1 MSEDEILN
9 IKNNSVDIDPY
20 LSLEYIEDGLSK
32 SSTNWAELGSH
43 IGSNT
48 RLQHLD
54 VDASVT
60 EEPWNDVEMSQ
71 KFFDNIAS
79 NTSLEHLI
87 LHGIETDMFSP
98 TCLKHF
104 TNLQSL
110 KIRTSD
116 IGTRGYI
123 ALGEMLS
130 SPESKLEFLVI
141 EASDFTKNSLSVL
154 AVRDGLTNNTTLKK
168 LKLVSYTGHPSL
180 AWTCRNSAIED
191 LTILDACMAD
201 TKLFDLGNV
210 LKSNTTLKT
219 LKLGSPVSSGACRM
233 GNITISG
240 WGAVSNSL
248 RTNTTLTELDL
259 SFNMINDESMTG
271 LMTMLAG
278 NSTLKTLRL
287 ENLSPRAITRD
298 GWRSIATTYIRSPT
312 CALQNLYLGGNT
324 LDGGTFRELGSACYP
339 NRTLKKLCL
348 KLPSNRSLNTPRVG
362 WNPWTNSLMRIVY
375 NKESIMQTYNSN
387 HVLETIC
394 YPHEEAR
401 FVSAMASSPLM
412 GKDLPSA
419 LQMNRDEPNKS
430 VLARRKILQ
439 SHYYNQD
446 TIKENREY
454 RGYKTVVDTIVD
466 MTDNMESTEQLPNM
480 MSWIGRDNDGLTLM
494 FELIQSTPTLCE
506 RVAALVPAK
515 RKRRSE

>member
-1 MSEDEILN
+1 
-9 IKNNSVDIDPY
+9 
-20 LSLEYIEDGLSK
+20 
-32 SSTNWAELGSH
+32 
-43 IGSNT
+43 
-48 RLQHLD
+48 
-54 VDASVT
+54 
-60 EEPWNDVEMSQ
+60 
-71 KFFDNIAS
+71 
-79 NTSLEHLI
+79 
-87 LHGIETDMFSP
+87 
-98 TCLKHF
+98 
-104 TNLQSL
+104 
-110 KIRTSD
+110 
-116 IGTRGYI
+116 
-123 ALGEMLS
+123 
-130 SPESKLEFLVI
+130 
-141 EASDFTKNSLSVL
+141 
-154 AVRDGLTNNTTLKK
+154 LTTNTTLKK
-168 LKLVSYTGHPSL
+168 LKLVHYIADHTSS
-180 AWTCRNSAIED
+180 WTCRNSSIEE
-191 LTILDACMAD
+191 LTLLVARLNG
-201 TKLFDLGNV
+201 TKLIELGSV
-210 LKSNTTLKT
+210 LKDNKTLKT
-219 LKLGSPVSSGACRM
+219 LKLGPPTTGVTWNDEIA
-233 GNITISG
+233 TSG
-240 WGAVSNSL
+240 WEAVSNSL
-248 RTNTTLTELDL
+248 RANTSLTELDL
-259 SFNMINDESMTG
+259 SVTNLNDESMTT
-271 LMTMLAG
+271 LMTVLAG

-287 ENLSPRAITRD
+287 EHLAPRDITRD
-298 GWRSIATTYIRSPT
+298 GWRSIATIYIRSPT
-312 CALQNLYLGGNT
+312 CALENLYLGGNT

-454 RGYKTVVDTIVD
+454 RGYKTVVDTIVE
-466 MTDNMESTEQLPNM
+466 MTDNMENTEQLPNI

-515 RKRRSE
+515 RKRSE

>member
-1 MSEDEILN
+1 MSEDVILQ
-9 IKNNSVDIDPY
+9 IKNNSANIDPY

-32 SSTNWAELGSH
+32 SSTNWAELGSY
-43 IGSNT
+43 IGANT

-54 VDASVT
+54 VDASVN
-60 EEPWNDVEMSQ
+60 EEPWEDVKISRQ
-71 KFFDNIAS
+71 FFNNIAS
-79 NTSLEHLI
+79 NTSIEHLI
-87 LHGIETDMFSP
+87 LHGIGKDEFPPS
-98 TCLKHF
+98 CLKQF
-104 TNLQSL
+104 TNLLSL
-110 KIRTSD
+110 KIRSSD
-116 IGTRGYI
+116 IGGDGYI

-130 SPESKLEFLVI
+130 NPKSKLEELFM
-141 EASDFTKNSLSVL
+141 EGPWGKSMQSASP
-154 AVRDGLTNNTTLKK
+154 VRDGLTNNTTLKK
-168 LKLVSYTGHPSL
+168 LKLVFFTNRLSY
-180 AWTCRNSAIED
+180 AWACRNSSIEE
-191 LTILDACMAD
+191 LTILDASMDDTMLIEMAP
-201 TKLFDLGNV
+201 V
-210 LKSNTTLKT
+210 LKKNTTLKT
-219 LKLGSPVSSGACRM
+219 LKLGPTSGYQVAY
-233 GNITISG
+233 NITTTG
-240 WGAVSNSL
+240 WDALSNSL
-248 RTNTTLTELDL
+248 RTNTSLTELDL
-259 SFNMINDESMTG
+259 SYNSINDESITT
-271 LMTMLAG
+271 LMTILAG
-278 NSTLKTLRL
+278 NTTLTTLRL
-287 ENLSPRAITRD
+287 EYLGQVTRD
-298 GWRSIATTYIRSPT
+298 GWRSIATVYLRSPT
-312 CALQNLYLGGNT
+312 CALENLYLGGNT

-430 VLARRKILQ
+430 VLARRKILE

-446 TIKENREY
+446 TIRENREY

-466 MTDNMESTEQLPNM
+466 MTDNMESTEQLPNI

-515 RKRRSE
+515 RKRSE